1 MDALLKNARELTPIH
16 EHNGIYYKRDD
27 LFKPFPGEE
36 LNGGKLRQAIN
47 LISSNLD
54 LIRSD
59 YHGKVATTGAIDS
72 PQGLIITR
80 VAAYYNLKSFVAFGN
95 IGEEA
100 LRENN
105 FIQQTR
111 HFGGEVKSIYG
122 IAFDDRLMP
131 ELRKLQQADEGNNF
145 LIVKFGIDIEKNPC
159 GIDCIADQVENL
171 PDDLV
176 NLVIP
181 AGSGITSG
189 AILRGIKKFNKK
201 VKNIYI
207 VHVSGKDRQ
216 ETIDKIAPGA
226 EYKYYADKTYKIHHI
241 KRRVRVREDFYLD
254 SIYEAK
260 AYEWMLKN
268 VYYDSEKT
276 LFWVVG
282 NANFY
287 R

>member
-1 MDALLKNARELTPIH
+1 MQKAKELTPIE
-16 EHNGIYYKRDD
+16 EHYGVYYKRDD
-27 LFKPFPGEE
+27 LFKPFPGEQ

-47 LISSNLD
+47 LIYSNLD
-54 LIRSD
+54 LIKSD
-59 YHGKVATTGAIDS
+59 YHEKVATTGSVDS

-100 LRENN
+100 LKQNN
-105 FIQQTR
+105 FIRHTR
-111 HFGGEVKSIYG
+111 HFGGEVESILG
-122 IAFDDRLMP
+122 IAFDNRLMP
-131 ELRKLQQADEGNNF
+131 ELLKLQQAGEGNNF
-145 LIVKFGIDIEKNPC
+145 LPIKFGIDIEKNPC

-171 PDDLV
+171 PDDLE

-201 VKNIYI
+201 IKNIYV
-207 VHVSGKDRQ
+207 VHVSGKDRRSVI
-216 ETIDKIAPGA
+216 ESIAPGVDYV
-226 EYKYYADKTYKIHHI
+226 YKADETYENHHL
-241 KRRVRVREDFYLD
+241 KRNVMVDRDFYLD
-254 SIYEAK
+254 KIYEAK
-260 AYEWMLKN
+260 TYEWMLKN
-268 VYYDSEKT
+268 IYYDSQKT

-282 NANFY
+282 NANYY